1 MLRYT
6 HRLLAIGLAIVLS
19 GSLARAQQPDPP
31 KVIIDTDFN
40 TMGDDGQV
48 AVMAAQ
54 LYSKGAI
61 DLLGFTIASGNQW
74 RDQEVSD
81 CLKAMER
88 LGIEHRVKVYV
99 GSQYPL
105 LHNYQSYL
113 YEQLLFGPP
122 IDYVGAY
129 AAPQPDPNQLVPP
142 PDGFA
147 THTKPAR
154 EDAVDFIIRTIH
166 RYPHEVSFLEIAPPT
181 NLAMAIRKDPT
192 IVPLIKQII
201 TMAGQMYVGGNA
213 YLDNAEFN
221 WWFDPEAT
229 QIVLRA
235 PIPHYIIPLDC
246 TNTLPLTKEVYL
258 QITQHQPQTIV
269 TKLYQQAYAPFF
281 GSGPPPYVPYIY
293 DTTAFAFLVDPS
305 LATDVRDLWVDIN
318 TTFDPNLR

>member
-1 MLRYT
+1 MAGQRRNTVLRYT
-6 HRLLAIGLAIVLS
+6 HRLLTVGLAIILS
-19 GSLARAQQPDPP
+19 GSLARAQQTDPP

-40 TMGDDGQV
+40 TMFDEGQV

-61 DLLGFTIASGNQW
+61 DLLGFTVASGNER

-81 CLKAMER
+81 SLKAMER
-88 LGIEHRVKVYV
+88 LGLEHRVKVYV

-113 YEQLLFGPP
+113 YEQLLLGAP
-122 IDYVGAY
+122 IDYLGAY
-129 AAPQPDPNQLVPP
+129 ATPQPDLNQVLPP

-147 THTKPAR
+147 RHTRPAR
-154 EDAVDFIIRTIH
+154 EDAVDFMIRTIH
-166 RYPHEVSFLEIAPPT
+166 RYPHEVTILEIAPPT

-201 TMAGQMYVGGNA
+201 TMAGQMYVEGNA
-213 YLDNAEFN
+213 YLDNAESN

-246 TNTLPLTKEVYL
+246 TNTLPLTKEVS
-258 QITQHQPQTIV
+258 T
-269 TKLYQQAYAPFF
+269 
-281 GSGPPPYVPYIY
+281 
-293 DTTAFAFLVDPS
+293 
-305 LATDVRDLWVDIN
+305 
-318 TTFDPNLR
+318 